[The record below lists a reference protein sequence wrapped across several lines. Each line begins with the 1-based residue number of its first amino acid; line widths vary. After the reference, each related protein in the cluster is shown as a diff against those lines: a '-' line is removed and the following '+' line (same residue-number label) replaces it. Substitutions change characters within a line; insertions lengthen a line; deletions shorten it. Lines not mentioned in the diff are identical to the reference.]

1 MRKRYWKFKHF
12 KYING
17 IRGAISLFLAVIMT
31 PFLTIAMALVET
43 GRYNSAVS
51 VLDEAMGISSTA
63 TLANYDEYLHK
74 RWGLLAADQGINLDA
89 LYGSYLST
97 NAGVL
102 GSSLTLENQSAEG
115 IYPLGDPEILES
127 QILEFS
133 KLNAPT
139 LMAENFLNLSYLID
153 KLEELGQFDNIVASL
168 NGGVGVIDSTVTL
181 VDYTEDLVEDATNL
195 DAYSQTYEERY
206 TAFSD
211 AVNDLIEALGETRPD
226 GEEDPEGAAAYDAN
240 INTLRI
246 NAETARTSYSEILGN
261 ISETLS
267 DYKTK
272 MTQCQE
278 SLSGIGTNALGAAS
292 SLGELRQTRLD
303 KSQRK
308 RDNKREIE
316 RMQRDGFAENDPTY
330 QNLLRERDTIERE
343 LAQLETQ
350 IGVLEAASDGGEEV
364 TSGWQDTF
372 ESYDDAVI
380 GTIIQSF
387 DSMKTSVDD
396 YSISFVTS
404 ETASLDEMIYH
415 SVAVGG
421 YISASEINSYLT
433 QQEQKLQ
440 NGSLSALLE
449 GMTSFYNSIFQM
461 TLLYDPELSAYLDVD
476 YYNQNLGGL
485 PGGNAANGG
494 VIQIIHNIADTITAI
509 RNFKEDL
516 SHWKFGQALLKLK
529 EIIVNIVNLFE
540 ALVQFACGI
549 VRNILDLFQGC
560 DRLYYSTY
568 VTFNLSCR
576 TDDDF
581 KCMTGY
587 TLEDLPEQEIVGNN
601 GTVFDDLVALIDA
614 VQGYVNGSGDDI
626 TFSGAEL
633 EYILYG
639 SNSEVANQLYTFCAL
654 YLIRFLLDIAPVVAN
669 TEVQELAAATTF
681 GYPVVIGLEMVLEP
695 LIETIFLVNGESF
708 SIYDKTVFLTP
719 TGLPTMIN
727 KMISVARVTAQESE
741 VLKEELVN
749 AFGATMD
756 DYEYQ
761 EYLYENRDNN
771 NNDDDDDDDDDDDN
785 YTSELLKFNYREY
798 CFMLLLLTVTKEQQL
813 ARLQNLIQTETLYYY
828 QQKGVDYTFDLR
840 SSYTYLRTEADVKVK
855 QMLPALIDSSLFEI
869 TREQYRGY

>member
-1 MRKRYWKFKHF
+1 M
-12 KYING
+12 
-17 IRGAISLFLAVIMT
+17 
-31 PFLTIAMALVET
+31 
-43 GRYNSAVS
+43 
-51 VLDEAMGISSTA
+51 
-63 TLANYDEYLHK
+63 
-74 RWGLLAADQGINLDA
+74 
-89 LYGSYLST
+89 
-97 NAGVL
+97 
-102 GSSLTLENQSAEG
+102 
-115 IYPLGDPEILES
+115 
-127 QILEFS
+127 
-133 KLNAPT
+133 
-139 LMAENFLNLSYLID
+139 
-153 KLEELGQFDNIVASL
+153 
-168 NGGVGVIDSTVTL
+168 
-181 VDYTEDLVEDATNL
+181 
-195 DAYSQTYEERY
+195 
-206 TAFSD
+206 
-211 AVNDLIEALGETRPD
+211 
-226 GEEDPEGAAAYDAN
+226 
-240 INTLRI
+240 
-246 NAETARTSYSEILGN
+246 
-261 ISETLS
+261 
-267 DYKTK
+267 
-272 MTQCQE
+272 
-278 SLSGIGTNALGAAS
+278 
-292 SLGELRQTRLD
+292 
-303 KSQRK
+303 
-308 RDNKREIE
+308 
-316 RMQRDGFAENDPTY
+316 
-330 QNLLRERDTIERE
+330 
-343 LAQLETQ
+343 
-350 IGVLEAASDGGEEV
+350 
-364 TSGWQDTF
+364 
-372 ESYDDAVI
+372 
-380 GTIIQSF
+380 
-387 DSMKTSVDD
+387 
-396 YSISFVTS
+396 
-404 ETASLDEMIYH
+404 
-415 SVAVGG
+415 
-421 YISASEINSYLT
+421 
-433 QQEQKLQ
+433 
-440 NGSLSALLE
+440 
-449 GMTSFYNSIFQM
+449 
-461 TLLYDPELSAYLDVD
+461 
-476 YYNQNLGGL
+476 GGL

-756 DYEYQ
+756 DYEY
-761 EYLYENRDNN
+761 
-771 NNDDDDDDDDDDDN
+771 
-785 YTSELLKFNYREY
+785 
-798 CFMLLLLTVTKEQQL
+798 
-813 ARLQNLIQTETLYYY
+813 
-828 QQKGVDYTFDLR
+828 
-840 SSYTYLRTEADVKVK
+840 
-855 QMLPALIDSSLFEI
+855 
-869 TREQYRGY
+869 